1 MKRDIDFYIIKYKC
15 TGSNLAIEIHLNS
28 LKDYNRQL
36 ESFAEKKVLE
46 GHNYDNA

>member
-15 TGSNLAIEIHLNS
+15 IGSNLAIEIHLNS
-28 LKDYNRQL
+28 LKDDNRQL
-36 ESFAEKKVLE
+36 AEKKVLE